1 MIAISAPANTP
12 FRRTRATMIAS
23 SKRISFMDQRW
34 RGAPDALRY
43 TRPARR
49 APYRGHGRFA
59 AAQRASPRGTPRSR
73 ARDIADCPFRRPG
86 STTRLTRSVSMSMD
100 ATITQG
106 AVEHAFP
113 ARGGAAERLR
123 FLLQWAVL
131 APSRHN
137 TQPWTFEIEGD
148 ELRAYADPT
157 RSLPVA
163 DPDGRQLV
171 MSCGAALVNL
181 RLAAAHFGH
190 ATSLE
195 VLAGHRRDG
204 LLARV
209 RLEERSASTP
219 ETEEM
224 FRAIPRRR
232 TNRLPL
238 DGRDPP
244 EGLVT
249 SLLRE
254 ARREGAFLRPVEQ
267 EQRRVVA
274 DLVGEGDGRQWSSSR
289 FRAELAGW
297 TRTNSSTRRDGL
309 PGFAL
314 GMSDVAAFLQPLL
327 VRMQSRAR
335 AEADRDRRR
344 ALGSKVLLVLS
355 TQGDG
360 VAEWVRAGVALQR
373 VLLLSA
379 DRDPRAAEPARRRH
393 RQSRSAAGD
402 VPARLRA
409 RAARDAAPPGRG
421 HPPQDGA
428 GGCAAPSPSRSA
440 PRSPPH
446 HARG

>member
-1 MIAISAPANTP
+1 
-12 FRRTRATMIAS
+12 
-23 SKRISFMDQRW
+23 
-34 RGAPDALRY
+34 
-43 TRPARR
+43 
-49 APYRGHGRFA
+49 
-59 AAQRASPRGTPRSR
+59 
-73 ARDIADCPFRRPG
+73 
-86 STTRLTRSVSMSMD
+86 MSMD

-373 VLLLSA
+373 VLLRATAAGLFASYFSQPIETPALRSRLA
-379 DRDPRAAEPARRRH
+379 DVIGDRGAPQVMFRLGYGLEPRAMPRRPVEGILRRMEPGVRRPEPLALR
-393 RQSRSAAGD
+393 A
-402 VPARLRA
+402 VPAAAEERA
-409 RAARDAAPPGRG
+409 REPRVAPELPEP
-421 HPPQDGA
+421 HLVPPPRPDGVEVTL
-428 GGCAAPSPSRSA
+428 R
-440 PRSPPH
+440 
-446 HARG
+446 

>member
-1 MIAISAPANTP
+1 MATNSAV
-12 FRRTRATMIAS
+12 
-23 SKRISFMDQRW
+23 D
-34 RGAPDALRY
+34 
-43 TRPARR
+43 
-49 APYRGHGRFA
+49 
-59 AAQRASPRGTPRSR
+59 
-73 ARDIADCPFRRPG
+73 
-86 STTRLTRSVSMSMD
+86 
-100 ATITQG
+100 QG
-106 AVEHAFP
+106 AVERAFP
-113 ARGGAAERLR
+113 SRAGAAERLR

-195 VLAGHRRDG
+195 IPPGHRRDG

-224 FRAIPRRR
+224 FRAMSRRR

-254 ARREGAFLRPVEQ
+254 ARRGGASLRPVEPHL
-267 EQRRVVA
+267 RRVVA
-274 DLVGEGDGRQWSSSR
+274 DLVAEGDERQWSSSR
-289 FRAELAGW
+289 FRAEVAGW

-309 PGFAL
+309 PGYAL
-314 GMSDVAAFLQPLL
+314 GMSDAAAFLQPLL
-327 VRMQSRAR
+327 VRIQNRAR

-344 ALGSKVLLVLS
+344 ALGTKALLVLS
-355 TQGDG
+355 TPGDG
-360 VAEWVRAGVALQR
+360 TAEWVRAGEALQR
-373 VLLLSA
+373 VLL
-379 DRDPRAAEPARRRH
+379 RACAAGLFASYFSQPIETPALRRRLADVIGD
-393 RQSRSAAGD
+393 RGAPQVMFRLGYGLEPRPTPRRTVEEVLRRMGPGLERSDALA
-402 VPARLRA
+402 VRTPAP
-409 RAARDAAPPGRG
+409 AP
-421 HPPQDGA
+421 Q
-428 GGCAAPSPSRSA
+428 RSA
-440 PRSPPH
+440 PPDVVVAREMPEPHVVPPPRSEGVE
-446 HARG
+446 AALR

>member
-1 MIAISAPANTP
+1 
-12 FRRTRATMIAS
+12 
-23 SKRISFMDQRW
+23 
-34 RGAPDALRY
+34 
-43 TRPARR
+43 
-49 APYRGHGRFA
+49 
-59 AAQRASPRGTPRSR
+59 
-73 ARDIADCPFRRPG
+73 
-86 STTRLTRSVSMSMD
+86 MSMD

-373 VLLLSA
+373 VLLRATAAGLFASYFSQPIETPALRSRLA
-379 DRDPRAAEPARRRH
+379 DVIGDRGARR
-393 RQSRSAAGD
+393 SRSAAGD

-428 GGCAAPSPSRSA
+428 GGAPPRAPRAPRRPGRRRGTGARAARRAGAARAAPRAPAAAGRRGGDAALTGGLPLEPASSFPAELGEGAADSPLMKRNAISLELGSEA
-440 PRSPPH
+440 L
-446 HARG
+446 G